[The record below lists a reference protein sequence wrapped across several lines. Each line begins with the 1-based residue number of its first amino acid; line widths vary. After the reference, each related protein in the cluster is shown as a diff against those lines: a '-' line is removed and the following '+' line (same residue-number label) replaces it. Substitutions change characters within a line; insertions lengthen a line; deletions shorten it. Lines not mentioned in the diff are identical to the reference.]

1 MKKYFSFAVLLITLL
16 GIVGI
21 STVSMGAK
29 EAPANNSSSS
39 NLKSIILAGGCFWCV
54 EADFDKLEGV
64 VETISGYSGGH
75 VDNPTYKQVTKG
87 GTGHY
92 EVVKVTYDPSK
103 TTLETLI
110 SYYWR
115 HVDPTD
121 SGGQFCDRGPS
132 YRTAVFVA
140 NADERAIVEASKIA
154 IEEAGLLDNP
164 IVTPILDTNT
174 FWPAERYH
182 QNYYK
187 KNPVRYRYYRTACGR
202 NKRINHV
209 WRNEASRSDS

>member
-1 MKKYFSFAVLLITLL
+1 MGFVSV
-16 GIVGI
+16 VGI
-21 STVSMGAK
+21 SALSMRA
-29 EAPANNSSSS
+29 EESPASDPSSSDYRS
-39 NLKSIILAGGCFWCV
+39 VILAGGCFWCV
-54 EADFDKLEGV
+54 EADFDKLKGV

-92 EVVKVTYDPSK
+92 EVVKVTYDPAK

-110 SYYWR
+110 NYYWR

-140 NADERAIVEASKIA
+140 NADERAIVEASKAA
-154 IEEAGLLDNP
+154 IEAASSLDNP
-164 IVTPILDTNT
+164 IVTPILDAKA
-174 FWPAERYH
+174 FWPAEGFH

-202 NKRINHV
+202 DKRIAHV